1 MDTIPHRLAPA
12 LSRPPGDGWLE
23 RGYEQRSSSPRVP
36 RQGSPPPSLRL
47 YTASS
52 SKRRSKG
59 LSRIRRKPYVRFLEG
74 WASVMGSGHSGL
86 ERQDF
91 RREEV
96 HPDQDVAVRADKVFP
111 RNGLLALRSGRKA
124 MATKNVAH
132 RLIGQPITQICQGTD
147 DPI

>member
-74 WASVMGSGHSGL
+74 WAPVMGSGHSGF
-86 ERQDF
+86 QGKDVHG
-91 RREEV
+91 EEI
-96 HPDQDVAVRADKVFP
+96 HPHQNFHV
-111 RNGLLALRSGRKA
+111 
-124 MATKNVAH
+124 
-132 RLIGQPITQICQGTD
+132 
-147 DPI
+147 